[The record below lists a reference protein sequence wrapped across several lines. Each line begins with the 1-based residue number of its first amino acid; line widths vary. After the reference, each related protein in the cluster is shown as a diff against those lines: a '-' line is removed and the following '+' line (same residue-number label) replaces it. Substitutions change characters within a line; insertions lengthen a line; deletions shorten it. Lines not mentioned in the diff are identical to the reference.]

1 MGKEITEDDCISCGA
16 CCSYKWSWPVLKRDR
31 SDCKKIPQEMQRMDY
46 PLMKTKDNRC
56 IALDG
61 IVGSCV
67 SCKIYFD
74 RPNSCRQFT
83 PNSELCLEARNKL
96 KINQTKTI

>member
-1 MGKEITEDDCISCGA
+1 
-16 CCSYKWSWPVLKRDR
+16 
-31 SDCKKIPQEMQRMDY
+31 MDY

-74 RPNSCRQFT
+74 RPDSCRQFT

-96 KINQTKTI
+96 KIN